1 MTREKTY
8 KNSIDSSNLSLSPL
22 STSISNSI
30 STSAEEGCP
39 FAWYEWWDPKYGD
52 LVSLCGL
59 VLCGVVLIWFG
70 LSGRDHEGG
79 RG

>member
-30 STSAEEGCP
+30 STSEEGCP
-39 FAWYEWWDPKYGD
+39 FAWYEWWDPKYGN
-52 LVSLCGL
+52 LVSVCGFGFV
-59 VLCGVVLIWFG
+59 VLCCVMLIWFESSALG
-70 LSGRDHEGG
+70 L
-79 RG
+79 